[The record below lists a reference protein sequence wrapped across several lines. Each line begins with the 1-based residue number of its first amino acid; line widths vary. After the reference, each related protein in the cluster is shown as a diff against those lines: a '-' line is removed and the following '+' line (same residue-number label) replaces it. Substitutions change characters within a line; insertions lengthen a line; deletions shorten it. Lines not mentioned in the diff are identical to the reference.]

1 MLDRRNHKVIVF
13 LCALLAL
20 VFAIGAFLFLER
32 QYCMDVPLILESNIY
47 EYTKVSTLDISQL
60 RFNGEKIAADIANN
74 TIYISQASDKLSHYS
89 SLQGELKS
97 TNPAYTLFFLKNTA
111 LNDISSAVESGTP
124 LSLVIVEEDL
134 CQLVNVVITTLP
146 VINIDGAVT
155 HQDEERRAVY
165 SGFATIWSGF
175 DPSTEA
181 YSTISSDLQ
190 WHVRGNS
197 AAAEPKNP
205 WKLSFKNERGEN
217 KNVELVGLG
226 RDDDWILNSLT
237 MDDTRIKEK
246 LFMDLWN
253 IIAAGTDYNY
263 KMSSGEYVEAVINGK
278 YMGVF
283 LLQRRLDAK
292 YLELSDEDVL
302 LKVTHYQATSAEEA
316 YEFVTPKVNA
326 EEIYTIM
333 QRVFE
338 GKEPSSYNLYN
349 VIDVNLMLQLA
360 SARDNFSLKNMYHVL
375 KKTDDGYA
383 HFLVPWDTDQSFGV
397 VWKAEYAFCYDY
409 QMSLGE
415 FGVRMETPAL
425 QKTYP
430 EYQQK
435 AIERWNNLRQT
446 ILTEENILAHIDEL
460 YGKLSTSGAIA
471 RDISV
476 WSNRYGG
483 DDTVSA
489 LKAFVCARLAFVDK
503 YYN

>member
-1 MLDRRNHKVIVF
+1 MLVRRNHKAIVF

-20 VFAIGAFLFLER
+20 VFAIGTFLFLER
-32 QYCMDVPLILESNIY
+32 QYCMDVPLIDESKVY

-60 RFNGEKIAADIANN
+60 RFNGEKIAADMANN
-74 TIYISQASDKLSHYS
+74 TIYISQASNKLSHYS
-89 SLQGELKS
+89 LLQGELRS
-97 TNPAYTLFFLKNTA
+97 TNPAYTLFFVKNTV

-134 CQLVNVVITTLP
+134 CQYVNVVITTLP
-146 VINIDGAVT
+146 VLNMDGVVT
-155 HQDEERRAVY
+155 HRNEEGRDVL
-165 SGFATIWSGF
+165 SGSATLWSGF
-175 DPSTEA
+175 DPYTEA

-190 WHVRGNS
+190 WHVRGS
-197 AAAEPKNP
+197 TAAVQPKNP
-205 WKLSFKNERGEN
+205 WKLSFKNENGDN
-217 KNVELVGLG
+217 KDLNLLGLG
-226 RDDDWILNSLT
+226 EDDDWILNSLT

-253 IIAAGTDYNY
+253 TMVTETDYNY
-263 KMSSGEYVEAVINGK
+263 KMSSGEYVEVVINGK
-278 YMGVF
+278 YLGLF

-302 LKVTHYQATSAEEA
+302 LRVTYYQATSAEEA
-316 YEFVTPKVNA
+316 YEFVTPKVNT

-333 QRVFE
+333 QGVIG

-349 VIDVNLMLQLA
+349 VIDVNLMLQMCN
-360 SARDNFSLKNMYHVL
+360 ARDNFSLKNMYHVL
-375 KKTDDGYA
+375 KKTNYGYE
-383 HFLVPWDTDQSFGV
+383 HFLLPWDTDQSFGV
-397 VWKAEYAFCYDY
+397 VWKADGAFCYDY
-409 QMSLGE
+409 QLSLGE
-415 FGVRMETPAL
+415 FYDRMETPAL
-425 QKTYP
+425 RRTYP

-435 AIERWNNLRQT
+435 AIERWNYLRQT

-460 YGKLSTSGAIA
+460 YGKLSTSSAIA

-489 LKAFVCARLAFVDK
+489 LKAFVCARLAFVDEH
-503 YYN
+503 YN

>member
-1 MLDRRNHKVIVF
+1 MLDRRNLKILVF
-13 LCALLAL
+13 SCVLLAL
-20 VFAIGAFLFLER
+20 VLAVGTFLLSER
-32 QYCMDVPLILESNIY
+32 QYCMDVPLIPEGKLSQ
-47 EYTKVSTLDISQL
+47 YTEVSTLDISQL
-60 RFNGEKIAADIANN
+60 RFNGEKIAADLAKN
-74 TIYISQASDKLSHYS
+74 TIYISQAADILSHHS
-89 SLQGELKS
+89 SLQGRLDSEN
-97 TNPAYTLFFLKNTA
+97 TNHSLFFVRNSVLENV
-111 LNDISSAVESGTP
+111 SSAVQSGTP
-124 LSLVIVEEDL
+124 LSLVVVDGSI

-155 HQDEERRAVY
+155 HQDEEGRAVY

-190 WHVRGNS
+190 WHVRGSS
-197 AAAEPKNP
+197 ASIQPKNP
-205 WKLSFKNERGEN
+205 WKLSFKNESGEN
-217 KNVELVGLG
+217 QNVELLGLG

-278 YMGVF
+278 YTGVF

-302 LKVTHYQATSAEEA
+302 LKVTNYQATSAKEA
-316 YEFVTPKVNA
+316 YEFVTPSVNT
-326 EEIYTIM
+326 EEIYAIM
-333 QRVFE
+333 QGVFE
-338 GKEPSSYNLYN
+338 GRDPSSYNLYN

-397 VWKAEYAFCYDY
+397 VWKEGFAFCYDY

-435 AIERWNNLRQT
+435 AIERWNYLRQT
-446 ILTEENILAHIDEL
+446 TLAEEKILSYIDEL
-460 YGKLSTSGAIA
+460 YGQLSISGAFA
-471 RDISV
+471 RDVSV
-476 WSNRYGG
+476 WSNRYGEA
-483 DDTVSA
+483 DTVSA
-489 LKAFVCARLAFVDK
+489 LKDFVRDRLAFVDEH
-503 YYN
+503 YR